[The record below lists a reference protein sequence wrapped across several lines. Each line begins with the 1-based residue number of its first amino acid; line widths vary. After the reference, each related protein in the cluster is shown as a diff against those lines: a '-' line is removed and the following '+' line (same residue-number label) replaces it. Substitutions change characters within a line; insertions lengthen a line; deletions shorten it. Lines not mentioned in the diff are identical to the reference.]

1 MKIGILCACA
11 PEFEPYRSAL
21 GGDTA
26 FIHGMQRTD
35 GVLCGHEISA
45 VFCGIGKVNAA
56 LGAMTLIHDCGADR
70 IIMSGVA
77 GAIRRGVHIGQCV
90 MITDCIYHDLSPQ
103 LITDYHPSG
112 IAPDFLCEKDVV
124 DIRRRRGNAL
134 RQDGDGRRFHRAGW
148 TREHN
153 RAI

>member
-11 PEFEPYRSAL
+11 PEFEPYKAAL
-21 GGDTA
+21 GGEST

-56 LGAMTLIHDCGADR
+56 LGAMTLIRDCGADR

-90 MITDCIYHDLSPQ
+90 MITDCIYHDLSTQ
-103 LITDYHPSG
+103 IITDYHPSG
-112 IAPDFLCEKDVV
+112 IDPDFMCKKMLLISVLPRECS
-124 DIRRRRGNAL
+124 AA
-134 RQDGDGRRFHRAGW
+134 GR
-148 TREHN
+148 
-153 RAI
+153 

>member
-1 MKIGILCACA
+1 
-11 PEFEPYRSAL
+11 
-21 GGDTA
+21 
-26 FIHGMQRTD
+26 MQRTD

-56 LGAMTLIHDCGADR
+56 LGAMTLIRDCGADR

-103 LITDYHPSG
+103 LIIQAASPPTFCAKKMLLIS
-112 IAPDFLCEKDVV
+112 
-124 DIRRRRGNAL
+124 AL
-134 RQDGDGRRFHRAGW
+134 PRECSAAGR
-148 TREHN
+148 
-153 RAI
+153 

>member
-11 PEFEPYRSAL
+11 PEFEPYRATL
-21 GGDTA
+21 GGEST

-56 LGAMTLIHDCGADR
+56 LGAMTLIRDCGADR

-112 IAPDFLCEKDVV
+112 IDPDFLCAKDVV
-124 DIRRRRGNAL
+124 NIGAAEGMLCGRTSLDSPAIRPSYPL
-134 RQDGDGRRFHRAGW
+134 
-148 TREHN
+148 
-153 RAI
+153 

>member
-11 PEFEPYRSAL
+11 PEFEPYRATL
-21 GGDTA
+21 GGEST

-56 LGAMTLIHDCGADR
+56 LGTMTLIRDCGADR

-90 MITDCIYHDLSPQ
+90 MIFRLS
-103 LITDYHPSG
+103 LSRITTQAASTPTFCAQKTLS
-112 IAPDFLCEKDVV
+112 I
-124 DIRRRRGNAL
+124 
-134 RQDGDGRRFHRAGW
+134 
-148 TREHN
+148 
-153 RAI
+153 